1 MVPVTRLTGHLF
13 DSYRGRE
20 TERVMALV
28 KLLLDV
34 PAESAEDIGQ
44 LLIELG
50 AGGVEEQAGE
60 RGARLIVY
68 GDQEVALRALS
79 ERAKGALL
87 DFGLDEEL
95 GNLSIRLE
103 VDNASDWDTAWTK
116 HLQPQVLTPR
126 WVIQPI
132 WDATPPPF
140 GSGRILIRPTLAF
153 GDGAHVTTRL
163 AAEAVERFC
172 LALPGSSVLDVGTGT
187 GVLAMLAALSGA
199 RTVVGLDVDAVA
211 LAAAREN
218 AKLNELEGVIT
229 FADASSGVNAGFDL
243 VVANLEPRALLEDAA
258 RTAARARDARE
269 LIVTGFLAEQAAD
282 VALGFAAHS
291 FAELG
296 RVEVDGWCLLVLGR
310 R

>member
-1 MVPVTRLTGHLF
+1 
-13 DSYRGRE
+13 
-20 TERVMALV
+20 MALI
-28 KLLLDV
+28 KLLIDV
-34 PAESAEDIGQ
+34 PSEAAEEASAM
-44 LLIELG
+44 LIELG

-68 GDQEVALRALS
+68 GDNETQLSALS
-79 ERAKGALL
+79 ERARDALPEL
-87 DFGLDEEL
+87 GLVEGQ

-103 VDNASDWDTAWTK
+103 VDAASDWDTAWTQ
-116 HLQPQVLTPR
+116 HLQQQPLTPR

-140 GSGRILIRPTLAF
+140 GLGRILIRPTLAF

-172 LALPGSSVLDVGTGT
+172 LVMPGASVLDVGTGT
-187 GVLAMLAALSGA
+187 GVLAMVAALSGA
-199 RTVVGLDVDAVA
+199 STVLGVDVDDVA

-218 AKLNELEGVIT
+218 AKLNGIETAVS
-229 FADASSGVNAGFDL
+229 FRDASSEVASGFDL
-243 VVANLEPRALLEDAA
+243 VVANLEPRVLLEDAP

-269 LIVTGFLAEQAAD
+269 LILTGFLSEQAAEIINCFS
-282 VALGFAAHS
+282 GFGFS
-291 FAELG
+291 ELG
-296 RVEVDGWCLLVLGR
+296 RVDVEGWCLLVLGR